1 MTCYGFEDHICDA
14 TACPEGYVKGCNPDI
29 NAYGGA
35 FGRAHGRSHA
45 RTVARTD
52 PRADAGSDKS
62 AERCAERCADSRADK
77 EERMLCSGADA
88 LADAA
93 NTQPDGV
100 ADRDRR
106 LIPP

>member
-1 MTCYGFEDHICDA
+1 MRRLVFLAH
-14 TACPEGYVKGCNPDI
+14 
-29 NAYGGA
+29 
-35 FGRAHGRSHA
+35 GRADGRSHA

-62 AERCAERCADSRADK
+62 AERCAERCAVSRADRK
-77 EERMLCSGADA
+77 ERMLCSGADA